1 MNMQKTLQ
9 TNIIILIKTTKSLT
23 AQITTKASKLMYL
36 ELKETYLVDLELI
49 LDNLKLTDNK
59 RAFNY

>member
-1 MNMQKTLQ
+1 MD
-9 TNIIILIKTTKSLT
+9 
-23 AQITTKASKLMYL
+23 L

-59 RAFNY
+59 RAFNYLNTVIKCIKQDNNIKY